1 MKIGVFGGTF
11 NPIHF
16 GHLRAAEE
24 AREMLGL
31 EKVLFVPSGNP
42 PLKSI
47 DLADAAQR
55 YEMVRQA
62 VSGNL
67 FFDVLDIEC
76 ASVEKSYTVHTIER
90 LQEMYPAA
98 SLYLMLGVDAFIDLP
113 NWYMPEKLVSIV
125 NFAVLSRPSSRFSD
139 LIASPHM
146 KVDRAK
152 MEELDRC
159 RAGRFTVALPSGRE
173 AVLVWTTPFA
183 VASTDIRRR
192 VKEGLSVKYLLPAE
206 VESFIISNRIYF
218 PDR

>member
-11 NPIHF
+11 NPIHY

-31 EKVLFVPSGNP
+31 GKVLFVPSGNP

-47 DLADAAQR
+47 DLADAGQR
-55 YEMVRQA
+55 YEMVRRA

-67 FFDVLDIEC
+67 FFEVLDIES
-76 ASVEKSYTVHTIER
+76 ASPEKSYTVHTIER
-90 LQEMYPAA
+90 LQEMFPGA
-98 SLYLMLGVDAFIDLP
+98 SLYFMLGVDAFIDLA

-125 NFAVLSRPSSRFSD
+125 DFIVFSRPSSRFSD

-146 KVDRAK
+146 KVDSAT
-152 MEELDRC
+152 MQELDRC
-159 RAGRFTVALPSGRE
+159 RIGSFTIALPSGRE
-173 AVLVWTTPFA
+173 AVLIRTTPFA
-183 VASTDIRRR
+183 IASTDIRRR
-192 VKEGLSVKYLLPAE
+192 IKEGLSVKYLLPAE